1 MTAKVMYL
9 EFFGLKEKPFKIGTD
24 TSYLYM
30 GDQYQTALSLLQY
43 GVAGR
48 DGFTVITGEVG
59 CGKTTICQ
67 ALLANMKSSK
77 HVTILL
83 DNPPNTEHE
92 MLIEICMKLHAPRTG
107 DSLIESREII
117 KHVLSKELKK
127 GHHAVL
133 LIDEAQNLSFDML
146 EKVRLLSN
154 LEACDGSDKLLHI
167 VLLGQPELKKKLKAN
182 SMRQLRQRILIYYD
196 LRALKNFEVD
206 RYIKHRLERAGSQGF
221 PLFTFWAKRK
231 LFFESKGIPRVINNL
246 CDKAMLSAFVNS
258 SKIVTYKDVA
268 NAVNDIRKLK

>member
-1 MTAKVMYL
+1 MYL
-9 EFFGLKEKPFKIGTD
+9 EFFGLREKPFKIGTD
-24 TSYLYM
+24 ISYLYM

-67 ALLANMKSSK
+67 AMLGGMKSSQDI
-77 HVTILL
+77 TILL
-83 DNPPNTEHE
+83 DNPPDTENE
-92 MLIEICMKLHAPRTG
+92 MLIEICMKLHAEHGGANT
-107 DSLIESREII
+107 IESREII
-117 KHVLSKELKK
+117 KKILSDELKN
-127 GHHAVL
+127 GHRAVL

-154 LEACDGSDKLLHI
+154 LESCDGSDKLLHI
-167 VLLGQPELKKKLKAN
+167 VLLGQPELKKKLKTN
-182 SMRQLRQRILIYYD
+182 SMRQLRQRILVYYD
-196 LRALKNFEVD
+196 LRPLKNFEVD
-206 RYIKHRLERAGSQGF
+206 WYIKHRLERAGSQGL
-221 PLFTFWAKRK
+221 PVFTFWAKRK

-258 SKIVTYKDVA
+258 SKVVAYKDIV
-268 NAVNDIRKLK
+268 NAVNDIRKIR